1 MTGRHR
7 GAERQ
12 PAEPPRPGAPLPE
25 RAALS
30 LSLVALG
37 CSPSAQT
44 RHCGT
49 GAGGARRW
57 HFSAPSEA
65 PAHSRSALMGKSP
78 PRPPWGCCPCG
89 QNRGRLHLCSLWEAA
104 STQPDTAR
112 LIQHARLPSSCVP
125 CSCSP
130 VPRKSPCV
138 FVFVFFHC
146 TAARWGK
153 GIP

>member
-1 MTGRHR
+1 MTGRHQ

-12 PAEPPRPGAPLPE
+12 RAEPPRPGAPLPE

-49 GAGGARRW
+49 GGRWSPRVALLSSLGGPRTL
-57 HFSAPSEA
+57 APC
-65 PAHSRSALMGKSP
+65 PDGQVTL
-78 PRPPWGCCPCG
+78 RPPWGCCPRG
-89 QNRGRLHLCSLWEAA
+89 RNRGRLHLCSLWEAA

-112 LIQHARLPSSCVP
+112 LIQHARLPPSCVP